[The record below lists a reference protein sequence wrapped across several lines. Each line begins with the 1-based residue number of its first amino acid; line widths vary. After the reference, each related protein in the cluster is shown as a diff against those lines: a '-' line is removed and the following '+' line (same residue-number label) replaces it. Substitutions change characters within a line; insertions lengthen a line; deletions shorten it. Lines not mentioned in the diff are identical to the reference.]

1 MKKVKKLGILLV
13 ALVVLGGLGFSI
25 FMGKQVFDGFSNAI
39 SREETLRYAKDY
51 EEAFDQFAQG
61 KDLEDLAIPSRQ
73 KDHTIPG
80 ILIKKPG
87 NKNMAVLVHGLG
99 GTKTSLARIMD
110 IFLDLG
116 YNVLAID
123 QRNSGDNQAPYNTF
137 GVLES
142 LDILDA
148 VQVAENKMDDG
159 GKLVL
164 WGESYGGASAAIAAG
179 RDDSKIDALILES
192 PLADS
197 NDMLDQELKKIE
209 KNQGIPLAYMRWTSD
224 LYTRSKLHFSF
235 KDINACKWIHQVTV
249 PVFISNSDQDQVTPP
264 YMGEDLYQAIPHDKK
279 RLYTAQGFGHTEFP
293 QKERETYQRQIE
305 DFLQANL

>member
-1 MKKVKKLGILLV
+1 MKKVKKLGIVLVILL
-13 ALVVLGGLGFSI
+13 VLGGIGFSI
-25 FMGKQVFDGFSNAI
+25 FMGKEVFDGFTNTI
-39 SREETLRYAKDY
+39 PREETLKYAETY
-51 EEAFDQFAQG
+51 AGVFDVFAQG
-61 KDLEDLAIPSRQ
+61 KDLEELVIPSRQ

-87 NKNMAVLVHGLG
+87 NKNMAVLIHGLG
-99 GTKTSLARIMD
+99 GTKTSMPQIMD
-110 IFLDLG
+110 IFLNLG

-148 VQVAENKMDDG
+148 IQVAKNKMEEG

-164 WGESYGGASAAIAAG
+164 WGESYGGASAAMAAG

-209 KNQGIPLAYMRWTSD
+209 KNQGIPVAYMRWTGD
-224 LYTRSKLHFSF
+224 LYTRYKLHFSLE
-235 KDINACKWIHQVTV
+235 DINACKWIQKASV
-249 PVFISNSDQDQVTPP
+249 PVLITNADQDKVTPIH
-264 YMGEDLYQAIPHDKK
+264 MGEDLYKAIPHDKK
-279 RLYTAQGFGHTEFP
+279 QIYTAKGFGHTEFP
-293 QKERETYQRQIE
+293 KEEGEAYQKLVEN
-305 DFLQANL
+305 FLKAYL